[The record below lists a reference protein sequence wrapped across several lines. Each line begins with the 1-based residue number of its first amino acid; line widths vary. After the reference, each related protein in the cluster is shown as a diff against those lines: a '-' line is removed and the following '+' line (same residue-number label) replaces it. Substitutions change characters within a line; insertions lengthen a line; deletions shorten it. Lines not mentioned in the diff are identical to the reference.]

1 MNITIT
7 AERPDSPDASLLVGA
22 LDAELEP
29 LYARE
34 SRHGYSVERLV
45 AEGVDFFVLRR
56 DGVPAGC
63 GGIKLE
69 GSYAEL
75 KRMYVRPQFRG
86 MGLSKRM
93 LEHLSI
99 HAQSKGISLLRLETG
114 IHQHAAIALYERAGF
129 RQVPPFGPYREDP
142 VSLCYERNL
151 FASDR

>member
-7 AERPDSPDASLLVGA
+7 AEHPDTPDATNLVDE

-34 SRHGYSVERLV
+34 SRHGYSVARLV

-63 GGIKLE
+63 GGIKFE
-69 GSYAEL
+69 PAYAEL
-75 KRMYVRPQFRG
+75 KRMFVRTQFRG
-86 MGLSKRM
+86 TGLSKRM
-93 LEHLSI
+93 LEHLTA
-99 HAQSKGISLLRLETG
+99 HALHRGTTLLRLETG

-129 RQVPPFGPYREDP
+129 ERVRPFGAYREDP
-142 VSLCYERNL
+142 VSLCYEKRL
-151 FASDR
+151 ERGD